1 MKYPY
6 QRFPDYCWY
15 NSIPY
20 FRQDRSERESSTES
34 LTDASRNCLKIGD
47 LAPDFSLEGVLGGE
61 KTKINLSD
69 QRGRWTVVFFYASDF
84 TFVWPTELAAVAAKM
99 NEFRRLNTV
108 IFGISTDSIYSHKI
122 FTQLSPSGRKINFPL
137 LSDRSQEVSKKYGV
151 LNQKEGFT
159 YRATY
164 IMDPEGVI
172 QAIFINP
179 PSVGRNID
187 EIIRIVEAL
196 QYSQKTNLAIPANW
210 KSGEPGIER
219 DWNMVGKY

>member
-6 QRFPDYCWY
+6 QWFPDYCLY

-20 FRQDRSERESSTES
+20 YHLDRSEIESPTKRLPDVSCNG
-34 LTDASRNCLKIGD
+34 LIIGE

-61 KTKINLSD
+61 RTKINLSD
-69 QRGRWTVVFFYASDF
+69 QKGRWAVVFFYASDF

-122 FTQLSPSGRKINFPL
+122 FTQVSPSGRKINFPL

-151 LNQKEGFT
+151 LNEKEGFT
-159 YRATY
+159 YRATF
-164 IMDPEGVI
+164 IIDPEGII

-196 QYSQKTNLAIPANW
+196 QYSEKTNLAIPENW
-210 KSGEPGIER
+210 KTGETGIAR